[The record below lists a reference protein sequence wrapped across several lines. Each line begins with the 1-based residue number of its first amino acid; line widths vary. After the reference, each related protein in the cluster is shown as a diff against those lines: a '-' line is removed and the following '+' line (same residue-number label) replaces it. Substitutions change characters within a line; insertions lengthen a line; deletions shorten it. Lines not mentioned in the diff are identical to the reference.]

1 MKINNKKRVDHY
13 MTVHLAALA
22 LLFLCIGILMYL
34 KYILTLKIFSL
45 MTLLVLV
52 YGFLKNRFIFEY
64 EHSGKMISIKSYQW
78 PSNRG
83 KSFVLETAQKKIVRI
98 EIKEQTF
105 RKYLILLFL
114 NSSGRIL
121 RKNIDITFC
130 SENEVNQL
138 LKDISNNLMKDR
150 TGTYFL

>member
-1 MKINNKKRVDHY
+1 
-13 MTVHLAALA
+13 
-22 LLFLCIGILMYL
+22 
-34 KYILTLKIFSL
+34 
-45 MTLLVLV
+45 
-52 YGFLKNRFIFEY
+52 
-64 EHSGKMISIKSYQW
+64 MISIKSYQW

-130 SENEVNQL
+130 SENEINQL
-138 LKDISNNLMKDR
+138 LKDISNNLMKNR
-150 TGTYFL
+150 SGTYFL

>member
-1 MKINNKKRVDHY
+1 MKIDNKKRVDRY
-13 MTVHLAALA
+13 MLVQLIILS
-22 LLFLCIGILMYL
+22 LLFLNIGILMYL
-34 KYILTLKIFSL
+34 KYIFAIEFFSL
-45 MTLLVLV
+45 TALLVLV
-52 YGFLKNRFIFEY
+52 YGLLKNRFIFEY

-130 SENEVNQL
+130 SENEINQL
-138 LKDISNNLMKDR
+138 LKDISNNLMKNR
-150 TGTYFL
+150 SGTYFL

>member
-34 KYILTLKIFSL
+34 EYILTLKIFSL

-138 LKDISNNLMKDR
+138 LKDISNNLMKGR

>member
-1 MKINNKKRVDHY
+1 MI
-13 MTVHLAALA
+13 VHLAVLT
-22 LLFLCIGILMYL
+22 LLFLSIGILMYL
-34 KYILTLKIFSL
+34 EYILTLKIFSL
-45 MTLLVLV
+45 MALLVLV
-52 YGFLKNRFIFEY
+52 HVFLKNWFIFEY

-78 PSNRG
+78 PSSRG
-83 KSFVLETAQKKIVRI
+83 KSLVLETAQKKIVRI

-130 SENEVNQL
+130 SENEINQL
-138 LKDISNNLMKDR
+138 SKDISNNLMR
-150 TGTYFL
+150 ERSGTYFL